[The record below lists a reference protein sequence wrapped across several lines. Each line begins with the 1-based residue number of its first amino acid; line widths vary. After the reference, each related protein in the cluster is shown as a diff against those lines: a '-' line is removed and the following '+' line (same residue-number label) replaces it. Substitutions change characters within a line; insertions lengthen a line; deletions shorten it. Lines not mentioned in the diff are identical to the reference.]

1 MSGNMY
7 RRNMTLAD
15 LISGNSPATAPPV
28 APTQPAP
35 ASIGGEAGLSQQE
48 RSRLLELLTQPD
60 AVGPAPEADTSTTG
74 TTIGANIS
82 AAFADALGTYA
93 SILGGGKAPDFM
105 KQLDNKR
112 QLDKEARRS
121 YQERL
126 AKSKTDAGKLKANYI
141 LSADDRAR
149 ERSRDEKAAK
159 VIREQLKSDAV
170 QAHTQALAEQQ
181 AAEGRRAAAEN
192 DRDIRNHKQALELL
206 DLNQKFTRDL
216 HDMDNKAR
224 NGDKPAEAALKS
236 FSAGSRIVSLLK
248 TGTSADPRTGQPVP
262 SLIDRLESGED
273 PAEIRRELESELNQ
287 ETVFGVARDMTRNL
301 LNEEIL
307 RATRNLQKKQEAGP
321 QDQQGFV
328 RGGINAWDEAT
339 QGALP
344 NQGP

>member
-149 ERSRDEKAAK
+149 ERSRDDKARLASQQEANAYRDQKDKAEAVQHIADQAQVKAMADEANATRLKIEEMGNKAK
-159 VIREQLKSDAV
+159 VQSDSMQLQLHKLRQNGEGDTAQHKEYATIRQGIV
-170 QAHTQALAEQQ
+170 QQ
-181 AAEGRRAAAEN
+181 RRAIEKGLASGEITPEQVLQ
-192 DRDIRNHKQALELL
+192 DWQDTL
-206 DLNQKFTRDL
+206 DATDL
-216 HDMDNKAR
+216 AGPYK
-224 NGDKPAEAALKS
+224 EAANAFFQDKYGVLLMRYAPS
-236 FSAGSRIVSLLK
+236 QNLPPRNDQGITLPTAAGNALS
-248 TGTSADPRTGQPVP
+248 QH
-262 SLIDRLESGED
+262 
-273 PAEIRRELESELNQ
+273 
-287 ETVFGVARDMTRNL
+287 
-301 LNEEIL
+301 
-307 RATRNLQKKQEAGP
+307 GP
-321 QDQQGFV
+321 
-328 RGGINAWDEAT
+328 
-339 QGALP
+339 
-344 NQGP
+344 